1 MNQINALAQ
10 SVYPKMVEVRRA
22 LHQNPEPSMQEFE
35 TTRRLAAEMDRLGIP
50 YRLTQPTGL
59 IAQIEGAA
67 PGPRVALRA
76 DIDALSIGE
85 RTGLPFASQVPGM
98 MHACGHDAH
107 AAMLV
112 GAAEILMACR
122 EAFAGS
128 VRLIFQPAEE
138 TGQGA
143 RLMIEQGGA

>member
-67 PGPRVALRA
+67 PGPRGGPARRHRRPEHRREDRA
-76 DIDALSIGE
+76 SLCLAG
-85 RTGLPFASQVPGM
+85 A
-98 MHACGHDAH
+98 GHDACLR
-107 AAMLV
+107 A
-112 GAAEILMACR
+112 
-122 EAFAGS
+122 
-128 VRLIFQPAEE
+128 
-138 TGQGA
+138 
-143 RLMIEQGGA
+143 

>member
-76 DIDALSIGE
+76 DIDA
-85 RTGLPFASQVPGM
+85 
-98 MHACGHDAH
+98 H
-107 AAMLV
+107 AAQSHNRNLH
-112 GAAEILMACR
+112 ALILPVLLR
-122 EAFAGS
+122 
-128 VRLIFQPAEE
+128 
-138 TGQGA
+138 
-143 RLMIEQGGA
+143 